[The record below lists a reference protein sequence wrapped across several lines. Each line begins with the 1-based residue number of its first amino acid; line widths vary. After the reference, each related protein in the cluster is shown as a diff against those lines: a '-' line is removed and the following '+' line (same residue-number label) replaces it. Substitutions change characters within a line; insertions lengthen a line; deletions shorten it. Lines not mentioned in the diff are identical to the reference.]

1 MMEPRFDP
9 VKWFFD
15 RILLRHPLVVL
26 LCFFLILGVLA
37 VNAKNFKIEASA
49 ETLIDQADE
58 NYLYFQ
64 DVIER
69 YGFDDFVFITY
80 APRDADLLSD
90 EVLDTIASLREEIL
104 ALDAVDSVMSLLDV
118 PLFESPPRSIEETI
132 GDLKTLMDD
141 GTDREMAREELQ
153 TSPLYRNLLIS
164 PDFSTTA
171 IQINFKPDERYEALW
186 DRRQELREAR
196 RDGEFT
202 AEQQR
207 EFAELSRKLR
217 ERRAEVDAMR
227 HGEIREI
234 REVMDRYD
242 SDAEVF
248 LGGISIIADDLMTF
262 IRSDLRVFSVAVLAF
277 LVIALGV
284 IFRRLRWVALPILCC
299 TFSVAAMTGLLGLF
313 GWHVTIVSANFVALQ
328 LIFTMAVSIH
338 LVVRYRELAG
348 KHPDMDNAGLVRE
361 TVMEMKTPVFYSGLT
376 TMAGFGSLWFS
387 EILPVVTFGWMMAAG
402 IFTSLVVT
410 FIFFPAASVLL
421 PDKAPAAGKNA
432 GIRFPLP
439 QYLSRFTAENGRA
452 VFIIAAVVFVAG
464 LAGIAQLRVENSFLN
479 YFKKTTETYQGLK
492 VLDQQLGGTTP
503 LDVIIQFGGPDG
515 DEDPAEAE
523 FADNGFEGEFDDFT
537 GFDEF
542 DEFDSPDDAA
552 QYWFTQHRLG
562 RIEAVHDYLDDIEY
576 TGKVLSLAVLNKMAR
591 RVTGSELD
599 TFQLN
604 MVFNQFPEDYRKIL
618 VEPYASVEHNETR
631 INLRVVDS
639 AEGLRRNELLQQ
651 IRHDL
656 IEDFGFEEE
665 NVRLTG
671 MMVLYN
677 DVLQRLFSSQ
687 ILTIGVVLVA
697 LMGMFLILFRSFTIA
712 LIALI
717 PNILSTGVVL
727 GLLGWLDIPLDIMTI
742 TIASV
747 SIGIAVDNSIHYI
760 YRFRNEFATDGDYI
774 ASMHRCHGSIA
785 YALYYTCITIVAGF
799 AILSLS
805 NFIPTIIFGLF
816 SGLAMLIALLGA
828 LTLLPRLIILL
839 KPFGPEAASAG
850 SRQET
855 A

>member
-1 MMEPRFDP
+1 MMESRFDP

-26 LCFFLILGVLA
+26 FCFFLVLGVLA
-37 VNAKNFKIEASA
+37 VNARNFQIEASA

-69 YGFDDFVFITY
+69 YGFEDFVFITY
-80 APRDADLLSD
+80 APRNADLLSD
-90 EVLDTIASLREEIL
+90 EVLDDIASLREDIL
-104 ALDAVDSVMSLLDV
+104 AVDAVDSVMSLLDV
-118 PLFESPPRSIEETI
+118 PLFESPARPIEEMI
-132 GDLKTLMDD
+132 RDLKTLMDP
-141 GTDREMAREELQ
+141 GIDREMAREEFK

-164 PDFSTTA
+164 PDFTTTA
-171 IQINFKPDERYEALW
+171 IQINFKSDEHYEALW
-186 DRRQELREAR
+186 ERRQEIRAVR
-196 RDGEFT
+196 QDGGLTTEL
-202 AEQQR
+202 QR
-207 EFAELSRKLR
+207 ESEEIDREIR
-217 ERRAEVDAMR
+217 ERRAAIDRKR

-234 REVMDRYD
+234 RGIMERYD

-262 IRSDLRVFSVAVLAF
+262 IRSDLRVFSVAVLSF

-299 TFSVAAMTGLLGLF
+299 IFSVTAMTGMLGLF
-313 GWHVTIVSANFVALQ
+313 GWQVTIVSANFVALQ

-348 KHPDMDNAGLVRE
+348 QHPDMDNAGLVRE
-361 TVMEMKTPVFYSGLT
+361 TVMAMKTPIFYSGLT

-421 PDKAPAAGKNA
+421 PDKAPASGKNA
-432 GIRFPLP
+432 GLRFALP
-439 QYLSRFTAENGRA
+439 QHLSRFTASHGHA
-452 VFIIAAVVFVAG
+452 VFIIAAVLFVVG

-479 YFKKTTETYQGLK
+479 YFKKSTETYQGLK
-492 VLDQQLGGTTP
+492 VLDRKLGGTTP
-503 LDVIIQFGGPDG
+503 LDVIIQFGGKAGEEVPP
-515 DEDPAEAE
+515 EDE
-523 FADNGFEGEFDDFT
+523 FANNGFEEEFDDFI

-542 DEFDSPDDAA
+542 DEFDSPEDAS

-576 TGKVLSLAVLNKMAR
+576 TGKVLSLAVLNKMAS
-591 RVTGSELD
+591 RVIGGELD

-604 MVFNQFPEDYRKIL
+604 LVFNQFPEEYRKML
-618 VEPYASVEHNETR
+618 VEPFVSIEHNETR

-639 AEGLRRNELLQQ
+639 AEDLRRNELLQQ
-651 IRHDL
+651 IQRDL
-656 IEDFGFEEE
+656 TEKLGFEEE

-687 ILTIGVVLVA
+687 ILTIGVVLIA
-697 LMGMFLILFRSFTIA
+697 LMGMFLILFRSFSVA

-717 PNILSTGVVL
+717 PNILSTCVVL
-727 GLLGWLDIPLDIMTI
+727 GMLGWLDIPLDIMTI

-760 YRFRNEFATDGDYI
+760 YRFRKEFAADGDYI
-774 ASMHRCHGSIA
+774 AAMHRCHGSIA

-839 KPFGPEAASAG
+839 KPFGPEAAPAG
-850 SRQET
+850 SRPEIV
-855 A
+855 